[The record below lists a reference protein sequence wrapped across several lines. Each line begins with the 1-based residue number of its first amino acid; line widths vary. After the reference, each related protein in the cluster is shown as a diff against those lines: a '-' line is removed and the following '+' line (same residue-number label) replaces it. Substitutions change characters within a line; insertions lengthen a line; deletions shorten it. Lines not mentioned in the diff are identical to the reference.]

1 MCWEGGGGLIQFGR
15 SSLWYVKERKQ
26 MYLPYL
32 FATAVSWLMK
42 IPKDSPFGEAVVT
55 VFLKNIHIYFFLL

>member
-1 MCWEGGGGLIQFGR
+1 
-15 SSLWYVKERKQ
+15 